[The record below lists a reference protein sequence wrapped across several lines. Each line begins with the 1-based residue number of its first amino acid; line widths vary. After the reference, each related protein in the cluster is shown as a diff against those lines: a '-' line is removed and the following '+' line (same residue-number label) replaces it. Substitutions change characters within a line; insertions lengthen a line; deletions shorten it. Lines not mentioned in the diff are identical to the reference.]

1 MDYALP
7 LAPQLLGGAFGLPS
21 RAGRGWLGR
30 VNTAAYE
37 ACVFSERAAKPI
49 VLFGGPLEALT
60 RTTPALLLACWAP
73 FILYCALGGKGG
85 LSLPRA
91 ALGVLA
97 WSLMEYAF
105 HRFVFHARA
114 TTNLAV
120 FAHFCLHGVHHHCP
134 LDNLRLLMPPFL
146 GLSVA
151 LAALAL
157 AALAR
162 LQHAHSY
169 VCGGA
174 VGYVFYDLS
183 ERGAGRWGR
192 ASRRRPSC
200 LPLTRTSLH
209 PTPPGPAPQT
219 GHYAL
224 HHWHVGGAPSPLT
237 ALFARFQAAHKRHHI
252 EHTHTFGVS
261 ALGAPWDGVFG
272 TQPPPSAS

>member
-30 VNTAAYE
+30 VDTAAYE
-37 ACVFSERAAKPI
+37 AWVFSERAAKPI

-183 ERGAGRWGR
+183 ERRRWPLGQGKPPPPILPASHAHLPASHTPWPRPSNRPLR
-192 ASRRRPSC
+192 AAPLARGRRP
-200 LPLTRTSLH
+200 
-209 PTPPGPAPQT
+209 
-219 GHYAL
+219 
-224 HHWHVGGAPSPLT
+224 
-237 ALFARFQAAHKRHHI
+237 
-252 EHTHTFGVS
+252 
-261 ALGAPWDGVFG
+261 
-272 TQPPPSAS
+272 QPPHGPLCALPSCPQAPPH